1 MRLKILNAK
10 FLNLVNLISIKCQR
24 YFFVPANFFIYG
36 GVLATAAIWGGSF
49 VVMKDALEK
58 QDVYSFLATRF
69 LIAALIMFMLR
80 PRVFKGLTKI
90 FVIRSVIAGCFLVG
104 GYTFQT
110 LGLKLTTVSNTGF
123 ITGLYLVFAPLISWL
138 ILKRKFYKAHGLA
151 VFCAALGL
159 YLIAYNGISLGL
171 GEILVLIS
179 AVLWGGHIVIL
190 SEWSDG
196 KNNYALTLIQILI
209 SALILI
215 LISLFNGFQA
225 PPDASVWNAIFLT
238 AIFATVLAF
247 FMQTKAQSVLS
258 ATAAAVLLAM
268 EVPFALIFGLYFN
281 DDPLTLRI
289 GLGGSLIM
297 VGMGLI
303 IWWDNKSKNFS
314 N

>member
-1 MRLKILNAK
+1 M
-10 FLNLVNLISIKCQR
+10 
-24 YFFVPANFFIYG
+24 PANLLIYG
-36 GVLATAAIWGGSF
+36 GLLATAAIWGGSF
-49 VVMKDALEK
+49 VVMKDAFEK

-69 LIAALIMFMLR
+69 LIAALIMIALK
-80 PRVFKGLTKI
+80 PGVFKGLTKI
-90 FVIRSVIAGCFLVG
+90 FVIRSVIAGFFLAG

-110 LGLKLTTVSNTGF
+110 LGLTLTTVSKTGF
-123 ITGLYLVFAPLISWL
+123 ITGLYLVFAPLISWI

-159 YLIAYNGISLGL
+159 YLIAYDGISIGL

-209 SALILI
+209 SAFILI
-215 LISLFNGFQA
+215 VLSLSNGYQV
-225 PPDASVWNAIFLT
+225 PPDFSVWNTILLT

-247 FMQTKAQSVLS
+247 FMQTKAQSVLN

-268 EVPFALIFGLYFN
+268 EVPFALMFGLYFN
-281 DDPLTLRI
+281 NDPLTVRI
-289 GLGGSLIM
+289 ALGGSLIM
-297 VGMGLI
+297 AGMCLI
-303 IWWDNKSKNFS
+303 IWWDNKSKNLRNVS
-314 N
+314 D

>member
-1 MRLKILNAK
+1 M
-10 FLNLVNLISIKCQR
+10 
-24 YFFVPANFFIYG
+24 PANLLIYG
-36 GVLATAAIWGGSF
+36 GLLATAAIWGGSF
-49 VVMKDALEK
+49 VVMKDAFEK

-69 LIAALIMFMLR
+69 LIAALIMIALK
-80 PRVFKGLTKI
+80 PGVFKGLSKI
-90 FVIRSVIAGCFLVG
+90 FVIRSVIAGCFLAG

-110 LGLKLTTVSNTGF
+110 LGLTLTTVSNTGF
-123 ITGLYLVFAPLISWL
+123 ITGLYLVFAPLISWI

-151 VFCAALGL
+151 VSCAALGL
-159 YLIAYNGISLGL
+159 YLIAYDGISIGL

-215 LISLFNGFQA
+215 VLSLSNGYQA
-225 PPDASVWNAIFLT
+225 PPDFSVWNAIFLT

-247 FMQTKAQSVLS
+247 FMQTKAQSVLT

-268 EVPFALIFGLYFN
+268 EVPFALMFGLYFN
-281 DDPLTLRI
+281 NDPLTLRI
-289 GLGGSLIM
+289 ALGGSLIM
-297 VGMGLI
+297 AGMGLI
-303 IWWDNKSKNFS
+303 IWWDNKSKNLR
-314 N
+314 NVRD

>member
-1 MRLKILNAK
+1 M
-10 FLNLVNLISIKCQR
+10 
-24 YFFVPANFFIYG
+24 PANLLIYG
-36 GVLATAAIWGGSF
+36 GLLATAAIWGGSF
-49 VVMKDALEK
+49 VVMKDAFEK

-69 LIAALIMFMLR
+69 LIAALIMIALK
-80 PRVFKGLTKI
+80 PGVFKGLTKI
-90 FVIRSVIAGCFLVG
+90 FVIRSVIAGFFLAG

-110 LGLKLTTVSNTGF
+110 LGLTMTTVSNTGF
-123 ITGLYLVFAPLISWL
+123 ITGLYLVFAPLISWI

-159 YLIAYNGISLGL
+159 YLIAYDGISIGL

-209 SALILI
+209 SAFILI
-215 LISLFNGFQA
+215 VLSLSNGYQL
-225 PPDASVWNAIFLT
+225 PPDFSVWNAIFLT

-247 FMQTKAQSVLS
+247 FMQTKAQSVLN

-268 EVPFALIFGLYFN
+268 EVPFALMFGLYFN
-281 DDPLTLRI
+281 NDPLTVRI
-289 GLGGSLIM
+289 ALGGSLIM
-297 VGMGLI
+297 AGMGLI
-303 IWWDNKSKNFS
+303 IWWDNKSKNLR
-314 N
+314 NVRD